1 LQLDRTPV
9 TGYKWWVAAFN
20 RAFEDPMGDPGDE
33 SQIDLTRIAR
43 VLAASWKPIA
53 AVVILVA
60 LIVFLLSHSSAS
72 RYRATARIVAD
83 STATTSTDTSA
94 DTDARMLAT
103 SVALLTTPDVLNA
116 AARRVPGETGAS
128 LRDRISTSVA
138 SDADVITVTAT
149 DDGADA
155 AADDANAVA
164 RAFLERRTANERA
177 AILRTRAA
185 LNAQL
190 AAVGRGTAAAGEAA
204 AIRTRL
210 SELVVDEAN
219 AGNDLSLAE
228 AAEPPS
234 GAYAPRPARNAVLA
248 AFVTFILAAL
258 AVILRDQMRPRSR
271 DERDVERASGVPLLA
286 ALPSGAPSGAPRGR
300 LDGLA
305 RRLEGAPPAL
315 RKPLLGATAR
325 RRDAQAERG
334 AQAQTATADGLR
346 SLLGAVLLAAPPGDR
361 RVILVTSAA
370 RDQGSAR
377 VAAGLARA
385 LAQAGQDTLAV
396 STDAASSSLA
406 RTLGVAP
413 APGLTEALDQARA
426 GTAVRLRA
434 AAVPGLDTLHV
445 VPAGGPSHDGVG
457 LVRPGAVD
465 ALFVALGN
473 TSYEYVVVEA
483 PALLSAPEA
492 WLVARNA
499 GVAIIAC
506 PEKPDAEELAD
517 ARRALERL
525 DVRVLGAVCAAPES
539 AGERERERRRPP
551 ERERHRAADRE
562 RPPREPEPE
571 PEPELQPPASI
582 LASLPPVRDDEPE
595 REAGGEDVGS
605 ANGAGAPAAEA
616 RLLLER
622 LRMADRPLTFSQLRD
637 ALGDP
642 PPSRVRAHLRQ
653 LVEGGDVVRAGS
665 GRRGDP
671 YVYGLSDR

>member
-1 LQLDRTPV
+1 
-9 TGYKWWVAAFN
+9 
-20 RAFEDPMGDPGDE
+20 MGDPGDE
-33 SQIDLTRIAR
+33 SQIDVTRIAR

-53 AVVILVA
+53 AVVIAVA
-60 LIVFLLSHSSAS
+60 VIVFLLSHSSAS
-72 RYRATARIVAD
+72 KYRATARIVAD
-83 STATTSTDTSA
+83 STATTTTGTSA

-103 SVALLTTPDVLNA
+103 SVALLTTPDVLDA

-155 AADDANAVA
+155 AAADANAVA

-258 AVILRDQMRPRSR
+258 AVILRDQLRPRSR
-271 DERDVERASGVPLLA
+271 DERDVERASGVPVLA
-286 ALPSGAPSGAPRGR
+286 ALPSGAPSAAPQGR

-305 RRLEGAPPAL
+305 RRLEDVAQGAPPAL

-325 RRDAQAERG
+325 RREAQAARG
-334 AQAQTATADGLR
+334 TQTQTATADGLR
-346 SLLGAVLLAAPPGDR
+346 SLLGAVLLAAPPGER

-434 AAVPGLDTLHV
+434 AAVPGIDTLHV

-499 GVAIIAC
+499 DVAIIAC
-506 PEKPDAEELAD
+506 PEKPEAEELAD

-539 AGERERERRRPP
+539 DGEPDRRERRRPEP
-551 ERERHRAADRE
+551 ER
-562 RPPREPEPE
+562 
-571 PEPELQPPASI
+571 ELQPPASI
-582 LASLPPVRDDEPE
+582 LASLPPVRDDDEPE
-595 REAGGEDVGS
+595 EAAGGEDAAS

-622 LRMADRPLTFSQLRD
+622 LRMADHPLTFSQLRD

-642 PPSRVRAHLRQ
+642 PPSRVRARLRQ
-653 LVEGGDVVRAGS
+653 LVEGGDVVRRGS